1 MGYNQRLIAK
11 AFDTDF
17 EAILKSKGYAYFTNG
32 DYNLNIIGIRSK
44 ESKSN
49 TNIFDDV
56 IVIIWKKGNDRYI
69 EVFPITSDP
78 GLYYLKNNLSIKGC
92 AILKEGQVRGGWQI
106 GLHQGKY
113 KALVQKKPVTVYR
126 DSNKDSKLDLLNP
139 ETGMF
144 GINIHKS
151 GESSTQVDRWSAGC
165 QVFARVKD
173 FNKFMNLV
181 QNGNNKYGNSFTYT
195 LINETDL
202 K

>member
-1 MGYNQRLIAK
+1 MYNRQLLDK
-11 AFDTDF
+11 CLDVDF
-17 EAILKSKGYAYFTNG
+17 EKILKSKGYSYFTNG
-32 DYNLNIIGIRSK
+32 MYNLNIVGVRSKDSK
-44 ESKSN
+44 ESVN
-49 TNIFDDV
+49 VF
-56 IVIIWKKGNDRYI
+56 NDALILTYNAEDGKHI
-69 EVFPITSDP
+69 EVFPITTDP
-78 GLYYLKNNLSIKGC
+78 GLYYLKNNLSTKGC
-92 AILKEGQVRGGWQI
+92 AILKEGQIRGGWQI

-126 DSNKDSKLDLLNP
+126 DSNKDSKLDFVNE
-139 ETGMF
+139 ETGIF

-151 GESSTQVDRWSAGC
+151 GDSSVQVDKWSAGC

-181 QNGNNKYGNSFTYT
+181 QKANNKYGNSFTYT

>member
-1 MGYNQRLIAK
+1 MYNRQLLDK
-11 AFDTDF
+11 CLDVDF
-17 EAILKSKGYAYFTNG
+17 EKILKSKGYSYFING
-32 DYNLNIIGIRSK
+32 IYNLNIIGVRSKDSK
-44 ESKSN
+44 ESVN
-49 TNIFDDV
+49 VF
-56 IVIIWKKGNDRYI
+56 NDALILIYTAEDGKHI
-69 EVFPITSDP
+69 EVFPITTDP

-113 KALVQKKPVTVYR
+113 KALVQKKPLAVYR
-126 DSNKDSKLDLLNP
+126 DSNKDSKLDFANE

-181 QNGNNKYGNSFTYT
+181 QKGNNKYGNSFTYT

>member
-1 MGYNQRLIAK
+1 MYNRQLLDK
-11 AFDTDF
+11 CLDVDF
-17 EAILKSKGYAYFTNG
+17 EKILKSKGYSYFTNG
-32 DYNLNIIGIRSK
+32 IYNLNIIGVRSKDSK
-44 ESKSN
+44 ESVN
-49 TNIFDDV
+49 VF
-56 IVIIWKKGNDRYI
+56 NDALTLIYTAEDGKHI
-69 EVFPITSDP
+69 EVFPITTDP

-126 DSNKDSKLDLLNP
+126 DSNKDSKLDFVNE

-181 QNGNNKYGNSFTYT
+181 QKGNNKYGNSFTYT

>member
-1 MGYNQRLIAK
+1 MYNRQLLDK
-11 AFDTDF
+11 CLDVDF
-17 EAILKSKGYAYFTNG
+17 EKILKSKGYSYFTNG
-32 DYNLNIIGIRSK
+32 IYNLNIIGVRSKDSK
-44 ESKSN
+44 ESVN
-49 TNIFDDV
+49 VF
-56 IVIIWKKGNDRYI
+56 NDALILIYSAEDGKHI
-69 EVFPITSDP
+69 EVFPITTDP

-126 DSNKDSKLDLLNP
+126 DSNKDSKLDFVNE

-165 QVFARVKD
+165 QVFARVRD

-181 QNGNNKYGNSFTYT
+181 QKGNNKYGNSFTYT

>member
-1 MGYNQRLIAK
+1 MYNRQLLDK
-11 AFDTDF
+11 CLDVDF
-17 EAILKSKGYAYFTNG
+17 EKILKSKGYSYFTNG
-32 DYNLNIIGIRSK
+32 IYNLNIIGVRSKDSK
-44 ESKSN
+44 ESVN
-49 TNIFDDV
+49 VF
-56 IVIIWKKGNDRYI
+56 NDALILIYNAEDGKHI
-69 EVFPITSDP
+69 EVFPITTDP

-126 DSNKDSKLDLLNP
+126 DSNKDSKLDFVNE

-151 GESSTQVDRWSAGC
+151 GDSSTQVDRWSAGC

-181 QNGNNKYGNSFTYT
+181 QKGNNKYGNSFTYT

>member
-1 MGYNQRLIAK
+1 M
-11 AFDTDF
+11 
-17 EAILKSKGYAYFTNG
+17 
-32 DYNLNIIGIRSK
+32 
-44 ESKSN
+44 
-49 TNIFDDV
+49 
-56 IVIIWKKGNDRYI
+56 
-69 EVFPITSDP
+69 
-78 GLYYLKNNLSIKGC
+78 
-92 AILKEGQVRGGWQI
+92 
-106 GLHQGKY
+106 
-113 KALVQKKPVTVYR
+113 YR
-126 DSNKDSKLDLLNP
+126 DSNKDSKLDFVNE

-181 QNGNNKYGNSFTYT
+181 QKGNNKYGNSFTYT

>member
-1 MGYNQRLIAK
+1 MYNRQLLDK
-11 AFDTDF
+11 CLDVDF
-17 EAILKSKGYAYFTNG
+17 EKILKSKGYSYFTNG
-32 DYNLNIIGIRSK
+32 IYNLNIIGVRSKDSK
-44 ESKSN
+44 ESVN
-49 TNIFDDV
+49 VF
-56 IVIIWKKGNDRYI
+56 NDALILIYNAEDGKHI
-69 EVFPITSDP
+69 EVFPITTDP

-126 DSNKDSKLDLLNP
+126 DSNKDSKLDFVNE

-181 QNGNNKYGNSFTYT
+181 QKGNNKYGNSFTYT

>member
-1 MGYNQRLIAK
+1 MYNRQLLDK
-11 AFDTDF
+11 CLDVDF
-17 EAILKSKGYAYFTNG
+17 EKILKSKGYSYFTNG
-32 DYNLNIIGIRSK
+32 IYNLNIIGVRSKDSK
-44 ESKSN
+44 ESVN
-49 TNIFDDV
+49 VF
-56 IVIIWKKGNDRYI
+56 NDALILIYTAEDGKHI
-69 EVFPITSDP
+69 EVFPITTDP

-126 DSNKDSKLDLLNP
+126 DSNKDSKLDFVNE

-165 QVFARVKD
+165 QVFARVRD

-181 QNGNNKYGNSFTYT
+181 QKGNNKYGNSFTYT

>member
-1 MGYNQRLIAK
+1 MYNRQLLDK
-11 AFDTDF
+11 CLDVDF
-17 EAILKSKGYAYFTNG
+17 EKILKSKGYSYFTNG
-32 DYNLNIIGIRSK
+32 IYNLNIIGVRSKDSK
-44 ESKSN
+44 ESVN
-49 TNIFDDV
+49 VF
-56 IVIIWKKGNDRYI
+56 NDTLVLIYTAEDGKHI
-69 EVFPITSDP
+69 EVFPITTDP

-126 DSNKDSKLDLLNP
+126 DSNKDSKLDFVNE

-181 QNGNNKYGNSFTYT
+181 QKGNNKYGNSFTYT

>member
-1 MGYNQRLIAK
+1 MYNRQLLDK
-11 AFDTDF
+11 CLDVDF
-17 EAILKSKGYAYFTNG
+17 EKILKSKGYSYFTNG
-32 DYNLNIIGIRSK
+32 IYNLNIIGVRSKDSK
-44 ESKSN
+44 ESVN
-49 TNIFDDV
+49 VF
-56 IVIIWKKGNDRYI
+56 NDALILIYSAEDGKHI
-69 EVFPITSDP
+69 EVFPITTDP

-126 DSNKDSKLDLLNP
+126 DSNKDSKLDFVNE

-181 QNGNNKYGNSFTYT
+181 QKGNNKYGNSFTYT

>member
-1 MGYNQRLIAK
+1 MYNRQLLDK
-11 AFDTDF
+11 CLDVDF
-17 EAILKSKGYAYFTNG
+17 EKILKSKGYSYFTNG
-32 DYNLNIIGIRSK
+32 IYNLNIIGVRSKDSK
-44 ESKSN
+44 ESVN
-49 TNIFDDV
+49 VF
-56 IVIIWKKGNDRYI
+56 NDALILIYTAEDGKHI
-69 EVFPITSDP
+69 EVFPITTDP

-126 DSNKDSKLDLLNP
+126 DSNKDSKLDFVNE

-151 GESSTQVDRWSAGC
+151 GDSSTQVDRWSAGC

-181 QNGNNKYGNSFTYT
+181 QKANNKYGNSFTYT